1 MATQNKLKFHC
12 TIVITDQ
19 LTLKASEFEREAS
32 VMDII
37 NLLFE
42 FEQLSQNGFDVYLE
56 VDRIV

>member
-12 TIVITDQ
+12 TVVITDQ
-19 LTLKASEFEREAS
+19 LTHKSKEFERESS

>member
-1 MATQNKLKFHC
+1 MQNKLKFHC

-19 LTLKASEFEREAS
+19 LTQKASEFEREAS

-56 VDRIV
+56 IDRIV